1 MMRNQWLVLATAL
14 AVVGCER
21 NADREEPMAPVAQQ
35 GQQQRGAT
43 GQQPGAMGQ
52 RQGTAQQR
60 GATGQQQGAGQQQGV
75 AQRGQQQGAMQGQV
89 PQHAEVG
96 VRTQQPYGQYIV
108 DQNGR
113 SLYMFT
119 ADTQNRS
126 SDCYDQCAQMWP
138 PVLTRDEPRARE
150 RDIQQ
155 DKLGTIQRR
164 DGTRQV
170 TYNGWPLYTFARD
183 NRAGDVNGQDMHGF
197 GGEWYLMNPQGQKIE
212 RRAEHAQR

>member
-1 MMRNQWLVLATAL
+1 MRNHWLVLAAAF
-14 AVVGCER
+14 AVVGCEQSS
-21 NADREEPMAPVAQQ
+21 DREEPTVEIGQQ

-43 GQQPGAMGQ
+43 GQQRQGSTAQDQQ
-52 RQGTAQQR
+52 RQGMRQ
-60 GATGQQQGAGQQQGV
+60 QQQGTRQQGV
-75 AQRGQQQGAMQGQV
+75 TQQQQRQQGAQGQV
-89 PQHAEVG
+89 PQHAQIG
-96 VRTQQPYGQYIV
+96 LRTQEPFGQYLV
-108 DQNGR
+108 DEQGR

-126 SDCYDQCAQMWP
+126 SDCYDQCAEAWP
-138 PVLTRDEPRARE
+138 PVLTRDEPRGRG

-183 NRAGDVNGQDMHGF
+183 HRPGDVTGQDMHGF

-212 RRAEHAQR
+212 ERAPQHAQR